1 MKAYVYG
8 ANGAEIT
15 DVAKPSPK
23 GTQVLVRVRAC
34 GLNRADLGMTK
45 GHVHGSAGGVGTVLG
60 MEWAGEVVELGPDAR
75 GVQPGDR
82 VMGSGGA
89 AFAEYTLADH
99 GRLFRI
105 PASANMNFEEAA
117 TLPIATTT
125 MHNAVV
131 TIGGLQPR
139 QSVLIQGASSGVGL
153 MAMQIAKFKGAKLVV
168 GSSTNAVRRE
178 RLKEFGADLAVD
190 SSDPNWVK
198 QVLDATG
205 GEGVDLIVDQV
216 SGPVA
221 SQNLKAT
228 RVKGRI
234 VNVGRLG
241 GTHADF
247 NFDLHAARRI
257 SYIGV
262 TFRTRSIEEI
272 REIFKEAQSD
282 LWPAVE
288 QRKLQL
294 PIDKV
299 FAFDDIGKAFERM
312 EANEHLG
319 KIVVRL

>member
-8 ANGAEIT
+8 PNGPAIA
-15 DVAKPSPK
+15 DVAKPAPK

-45 GHVHGSAGGVGTVLG
+45 GHAHGSAGGVGAVLG
-60 MEWAGEVVELGPDAR
+60 MEWAGEVAEVGPQAK
-75 GVQPGDR
+75 GIKPGDK
-82 VMGSGGA
+82 VMGSGAA

-99 GRLFRI
+99 GRLFRT
-105 PASANMNFEEAA
+105 PSNMNFEEAA
-117 TLPIATTT
+117 TLPVALAT

-131 TIGGLQPR
+131 TNGALQPG

-153 MAMQIAKFKGAKLVV
+153 MALQIAKLKGARLVI
-168 GSSTNAVRRE
+168 GSSTNATRRG

-190 SSDPNWVK
+190 SSDPGWVD
-198 QVLDATG
+198 QVLKATD

-216 SGPVA
+216 SGKVA
-221 SQNLKAT
+221 NQNLAAT
-228 RVKGRI
+228 KIKGRI

-241 GTHADF
+241 GTRAEF

-257 SYIGV
+257 HYIGV

-272 REIFKEAQSD
+272 REIFDEVRKD
-282 LWPAVE
+282 IWGAVE
-288 QRKLQL
+288 SRKLQL

-299 FAFDDIGKAFERM
+299 FAFDDIGKAFEHM
-312 EANEHLG
+312 EANRHLG
-319 KIVVRL
+319 KIVVTL

>member
-15 DVAKPSPK
+15 DVAKPAPK
-23 GTQVLVRVRAC
+23 GAQVLVRVRAC

-45 GHVHGSAGGVGTVLG
+45 GHAHGSAGGAGTVLG
-60 MEWAGEVVELGPDAR
+60 MEWAGEVAGLGPDAKDVR
-75 GVQPGDR
+75 VGDR
-82 VMGSGGA
+82 IMGSGGA
-89 AFAEYTLADH
+89 AFAEYALADH
-99 GRLFRI
+99 GRLFRT
-105 PASANMNFEEAA
+105 PSNMNFEDAA
-117 TLPIATTT
+117 TLPVALTT

-131 TIGGLQPR
+131 TNGALQPG

-153 MAMQIAKFKGAKLVV
+153 MAMQIARLKGASIVI
-168 GSSTNAVRRE
+168 GSSTDAVRRG
-178 RLKEFGADLAVD
+178 RLKQFGADLAVD
-190 SSDPNWVK
+190 SSDPGWVD
-198 QVLDATG
+198 QVLQATG

-216 SGPVA
+216 SGQVA

-228 RVKGRI
+228 KIKGRI

-257 SYIGV
+257 NYIGV

-272 REIFKEAQSD
+272 RDIFSEVRKD
-282 LWPAVE
+282 IWPAVE
-288 QRKLQL
+288 SRQLQL

-299 FAFDDIGKAFERM
+299 FAFDDIGKAFEHM
-312 EANEHLG
+312 EAKRHLG
-319 KIVVRL
+319 KIVVTL

>member
-15 DVAKPSPK
+15 DVARPSPK
-23 GTQVLVRVRAC
+23 GVQVLVRVRAC

-45 GHVHGSAGGVGTVLG
+45 GHAHGSAGGAGTVLG
-60 MEWAGEVVELGPDAR
+60 MEWAGEVAEIGPDAK
-75 GVQPGDR
+75 GVKAGDR
-82 VMGSGGA
+82 VMGSGSA

-99 GRLFRI
+99 GRLFHI
-105 PASANMNFEEAA
+105 PASANMSYEDAA
-117 TLPIATTT
+117 TLPVALAT

-131 TIGGLQPR
+131 TNGALQPG

-153 MAMQIAKFKGAKLVV
+153 MALQIAKLKGASTVI
-168 GSSTNAVRRE
+168 GSSTDAMRRG

-190 SSDPNWVK
+190 SSDPGW
-198 QVLDATG
+198 
-205 GEGVDLIVDQV
+205 VDQV
-216 SGPVA
+216 SGKVA
-221 SQNLKAT
+221 SQNLAAT
-228 RVKGRI
+228 KIKGRI

-257 SYIGV
+257 NYIGV

-272 REIFKEAQSD
+272 REIFSEVRKD
-282 LWPAVE
+282 IWPAVE
-288 QRKLQL
+288 SRKLQL

-299 FAFDDIGKAFERM
+299 FAFDDIGKAFEHM
-312 EANEHLG
+312 EANKHLG
-319 KIVVRL
+319 KIVVTL

>member
-8 ANGAEIT
+8 TKGADIAE
-15 DVAKPSPK
+15 VAKPAPQ

-45 GHVHGSAGGVGTVLG
+45 GHAHGSVGGAGTVLG
-60 MEWAGEVVELGPDAR
+60 MEWAGEVAELGPAAE
-75 GVQPGDR
+75 GVAIGDR
-82 VMGSGGA
+82 VMGSGAA

-99 GRLFRI
+99 GRLFRT
-105 PASANMNFEEAA
+105 PSNMNFEEAA
-117 TLPIATTT
+117 TLPVALAT

-131 TIGGLQPR
+131 TNGALQAG

-153 MAMQIAKFKGAKLVV
+153 MGLQIAKLKGARLVI
-168 GSSTNAVRRE
+168 GSSTDAGRRA

-190 SSDPNWVK
+190 SSDPAWVK

-205 GEGVDLIVDQV
+205 GEGVDLVVDQV
-216 SGPVA
+216 SGKVA
-221 SQNLKAT
+221 SQNLAAT
-228 RVKGRI
+228 RVMGRI

-257 SYIGV
+257 HYIGV
-262 TFRTRSIEEI
+262 TFRTRTIGEI
-272 REIFKEAQSD
+272 REIFDEVRRD
-282 LWPAVE
+282 IWPAVE
-288 QRKLQL
+288 ARQLQL

-299 FAFDDIGKAFERM
+299 FAFDDIGKAFEHM
-312 EANEHLG
+312 EANRHLG
-319 KIVVRL
+319 KIVVTL

>member
-8 ANGAEIT
+8 ANGAAIA
-15 DVAKPSPK
+15 DVAKPTPK
-23 GTQVLVRVRAC
+23 GTQVLIRVHAC

-45 GHVHGSAGGVGTVLG
+45 GHAHGSLGGAGAVLG
-60 MEWAGEVVELGPDAR
+60 MEWAGEIAEVGPDAK
-75 GVQPGDR
+75 GVKIGDK
-82 VMGSGGA
+82 VMGSGAA

-99 GRLFRI
+99 GRLYRT
-105 PASANMNFEEAA
+105 PSNMNFEEAC
-117 TLPIATTT
+117 TLPIALST

-131 TIGGLQPR
+131 TNGALQPG

-153 MAMQIAKFKGAKLVV
+153 MALQIAKLKGAKLVI
-168 GSSTNAVRRE
+168 GSSTDAERRG

-190 SSDPNWVK
+190 SSDPGWVK

-216 SGPVA
+216 SGKVA
-221 SQNLKAT
+221 NQSLAAT
-228 RVKGRI
+228 KIKGRI

-241 GTHADF
+241 GAHADF

-257 SYIGV
+257 NYIGV

-272 REIFKEAQSD
+272 REIFNEVRKD
-282 LWPAVE
+282 IWGAVE
-288 QRKLQL
+288 SRKLQL

-299 FAFDDIGKAFERM
+299 FAFADIGKAFEHM
-312 EANEHLG
+312 EANKHLG
-319 KIVVRL
+319 KIVVTL

>member
-1 MKAYVYG
+1 MKAFVYG
-8 ANGAEIT
+8 ANGAEIA
-15 DVAKPSPK
+15 DIAKPAPK

-45 GHVHGSAGGVGTVLG
+45 GHAHGSAGGVGTVLG
-60 MEWAGEVVELGPDAR
+60 MEWAGEIAEVGPDAK
-75 GVQPGDR
+75 GVKVGER

-89 AFAEYTLADH
+89 AFAEYTVADH

-105 PASANMNFEEAA
+105 PGNANMSFEDAA
-117 TLPIATTT
+117 TLPVALAT

-131 TIGGLQPR
+131 TNGALQPG

-153 MAMQIAKFKGAKLVV
+153 MAMQIAKLKGAKIVI
-168 GSSTNAVRRE
+168 GSSTDAVRRG

-190 SSDPNWVK
+190 SSDPGWVD
-198 QVLDATG
+198 QVLKATD

-216 SGPVA
+216 SGKVA
-221 SQNLKAT
+221 NQNMKAT
-228 RVKGRI
+228 KIKGRI

-257 SYIGV
+257 NYIGV

-272 REIFKEAQSD
+272 REIFVEVQKD
-282 LWPAVE
+282 IWPAVE
-288 QRKLQL
+288 SRKLQL

-299 FAFDDIGKAFERM
+299 FAFHDIGKAFDRM
-312 EANEHLG
+312 EANQHLG
-319 KIVVRL
+319 KIVVTL

>member
-1 MKAYVYG
+1 
-8 ANGAEIT
+8 
-15 DVAKPSPK
+15 
-23 GTQVLVRVRAC
+23 
-34 GLNRADLGMTK
+34 
-45 GHVHGSAGGVGTVLG
+45 
-60 MEWAGEVVELGPDAR
+60 
-75 GVQPGDR
+75 
-82 VMGSGGA
+82 
-89 AFAEYTLADH
+89 
-99 GRLFRI
+99 
-105 PASANMNFEEAA
+105 
-117 TLPIATTT
+117 

-131 TIGGLQPR
+131 TIGGLQPG

-153 MAMQIAKFKGAKLVV
+153 MAMQIARFKGARCVI
-168 GSSTNAVRRE
+168 GSSTNAIRRE
-178 RLKEFGADLAVD
+178 RLKEFGADLAID

-216 SGPVA
+216 SGKVA
-221 SQNLKAT
+221 SQNLAAT
-228 RVKGRI
+228 RIKGRI

-257 SYIGV
+257 NYIGV

-272 REIFKEAQSD
+272 RDIFSEAQRD

-288 QRKLQL
+288 ARQLQL

-312 EANEHLG
+312 EANQHLG
-319 KIVVRL
+319 KIVVRF

>member
-1 MKAYVYG
+1 MKAFVYG
-8 ANGAEIT
+8 ANGAEIA

-60 MEWAGEVVELGPDAR
+60 MEWAGEIAELGPDAK
-75 GVQPGDR
+75 GVKVGER

-89 AFAEYTLADH
+89 AFAEYALADH

-105 PASANMNFEEAA
+105 PGNSNMNFEEAA
-117 TLPIATTT
+117 TLPVALAT

-131 TIGGLQPR
+131 TNGALQPG
-139 QSVLIQGASSGVGL
+139 QTVLIQGASSGVGL
-153 MAMQIAKFKGAKLVV
+153 MAMQIAKLKGAKTVI
-168 GSSTNAVRRE
+168 GSSTDPMRRG

-190 SSDPNWVK
+190 SSDPAWVD
-198 QVLDATG
+198 QVLKATD

-216 SGPVA
+216 SGKLA
-221 SQNLKAT
+221 NQNLKAT

-241 GTHADF
+241 GTHGDF

-257 SYIGV
+257 NYIGV

-272 REIFKEAQSD
+272 REIFAEVQKD
-282 LWPAVE
+282 IWPAVE
-288 QRKLQL
+288 SRKLQL

-299 FAFDDIGKAFERM
+299 FAFDDIGKAFDRM
-312 EANEHLG
+312 EANQHLG
-319 KIVVRL
+319 KIVVTL